1 MERETA
7 EETRQL
13 AEELYRVE
21 KQAEALRNAM
31 IQKSSASKAPAGK
44 APATR
49 LYVVPPN
56 WPKDVPLPPIPP
68 PVPSQTTPATP
79 PARSRSP
86 TDHAKAASLAD
97 QVLKVAGAAAENDPK
112 AYLRARLQAATAA
125 AQVDGSE
132 LSEPRAERLKEGPVA
147 TKAMPRLP
155 TLPPKPKVPS
165 VPSPPKAP
173 GSPAPAV
180 GV

>member
-1 MERETA
+1 MEAERRAEEQRLEEERRFLQDQQELLEAQEEANRVERETA

-68 PVPSQTTPATP
+68 PVPSQTTPGLQRGPDP
-79 PARSRSP
+79 PR
-86 TDHAKAASLAD
+86 TM
-97 QVLKVAGAAAENDPK
+97 PK
-112 AYLRARLQAATAA
+112 
-125 AQVDGSE
+125 
-132 LSEPRAERLKEGPVA
+132 
-147 TKAMPRLP
+147 LP
-155 TLPPKPKVPS
+155 AWLIRC
-165 VPSPPKAP
+165 
-173 GSPAPAV
+173 
-180 GV
+180 